1 MAGFYSKGLETA
13 LKAVTGDAAA
23 PTGTL
28 KGAFMA
34 TTYTQDQEAHQ
45 FWSDISASIASGTTE
60 RTISGLSINVDTTND
75 RVEID
80 FDNVTETPVT
90 ASTDQF
96 VIWMDTGSD
105 ATSPLIACGALTTE
119 LNPVGGTLTLTVNSE
134 GLAAINY

>member
-1 MAGFYSKGLETA
+1 MAGFYSKGLEVA
-13 LKAVTGDAAA
+13 LKAVTGDTAA

-28 KGAFMA
+28 KGAFMGTA
-34 TTYTQDQEAHQ
+34 YTQDQETHQ

-60 RTISGLSINVDTTND
+60 RTIAGLAINVDTANN

-80 FDNVTETPVT
+80 FDNVSETPVT

-96 VIWMDTGSD
+96 VLFMDTGSD
-105 ATSPLIACGALTTE
+105 ATSPLIACGAITPE
-119 LNPVGGTLTLTVNSE
+119 LNPVGGTLTLTVNAE